1 MNESEVIADFV
12 SLLAQQPPPPHE
24 YSTMSFRQSCF
35 VNRVD
40 QVDEICRAKDIRD
53 ARLLVFTEY
62 DKVKELQDADRF
74 FSTPCSVIGSEQSD
88 YYETFQVILISE
100 SLEIADHVCMGILY
114 EEPVSATEWE
124 TRWVLQLNDLM
135 HPRDAIKAAKKL

>member
-1 MNESEVIADFV
+1 M
-12 SLLAQQPPPPHE
+12 
-24 YSTMSFRQSCF
+24 
-35 VNRVD
+35 NRVD
-40 QVDEICRAKDIRD
+40 QIDEFCRAKDIRD

-62 DKVKELQDADRF
+62 DKVKELQDADKF

-100 SLEIADHVCMGILY
+100 SFEIADHVCMGILY